1 MHRSRH
7 VVMHQAYE
15 LEVAGSWKSHGVGL
29 PVHQFAG
36 GHARGAI
43 EAGAIGRCSWTAPAG
58 DAWARRSDLLRG
70 GVLFQEGH
78 RMDLGGGKCPG
89 DPVASVNPK
98 LIRQEGQ
105 SLYSLV
111 STLGARDSLPRCG
124 PNRPWN
130 DQNRQNQH
138 AADDG

>member
-1 MHRSRH
+1 MHRPSH

-15 LEVAGSWKSHGVGL
+15 LEVAGSWKIHGVGL
-29 PVHQFAG
+29 PVHQFAR

-78 RMDLGGGKCPG
+78 RVDLGGRRIIKKKI
-89 DPVASVNPK
+89 ASVNPK
-98 LIRQEGQ
+98 IIRQEGQ
-105 SLYSLV
+105 SLPYHV
-111 STLGARDSLPRCG
+111 PTLG
-124 PNRPWN
+124 
-130 DQNRQNQH
+130 
-138 AADDG
+138 